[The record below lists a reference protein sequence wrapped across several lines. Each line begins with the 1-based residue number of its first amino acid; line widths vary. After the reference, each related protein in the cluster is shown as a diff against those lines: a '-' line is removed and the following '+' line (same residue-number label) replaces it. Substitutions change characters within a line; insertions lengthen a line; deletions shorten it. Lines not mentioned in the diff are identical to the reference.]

1 MVHNAFRRRLV
12 MTALAAAA
20 TIFASAAWAAE
31 SMTPLDGK
39 APAPDFTL
47 PDVDGNAVRLSDFR
61 GKVVIV
67 NFWATWCPPCR
78 FEMPSLQ
85 RAWEKLKDDGGAVI
99 AVHVGGKEDEV
110 WQFMSSYDLSFPI
123 VLDKDSSVIK
133 AWPVKGLPTTLVVDP
148 EGLIRYRAIGGREWD
163 DPAILDA
170 VRALK

>member
-1 MVHNAFRRRLV
+1 

-85 RAWEKLKDDGGAVI
+85 RAWEKLKDDGGVVI

-123 VLDKDSSVIK
+123 VLDTDSSVIK

>member
-20 TIFASAAWAAE
+20 TLFASAAWAAE

-39 APAPDFTL
+39 TPAPDFTL
-47 PDVDGNAVRLSDFR
+47 PDIDGNAVRLSDFR

-85 RAWEKLKDDGGAVI
+85 RAWEKLKDDGGVVI

-123 VLDKDSSVIK
+123 VLDTDSSVIK

-148 EGLIRYRAIGGREWD
+148 EGLIRYRAIGAREWD

>member
-20 TIFASAAWAAE
+20 TIFASSAWAAE